1 MTNGNG
7 APTSDAAPA
16 QTQFGVL
23 VQYIKDFSFENP
35 NAPAS
40 LTQQGQQP
48 AVSVQINVG
57 ATNLGGPDFE
67 VALTT
72 EVKAEANGTVL
83 FALELIYAGIFRIEN
98 MPSENLHPFVMIE
111 CPRLIFPFVREIV
124 ATTTRNGGFPP
135 VWLEPVDFVG
145 LYRQNM
151 ARQAEQFKP
160 S

>member
-7 APTSDAAPA
+7 APTPDAAPPQA
-16 QTQFGVL
+16 QFGVL

-48 AVSVQINVG
+48 NVNVQINVG

-72 EVKAEANGTVL
+72 EVKAEINGSVL
-83 FALELIYAGIFRIEN
+83 FALELVYAGIFRIEN

-111 CPRLIFPFVREIV
+111 CPRLLFPFVREIV

-151 ARQAEQFKP
+151 AQQAEQFKP

>member
-7 APTSDAAPA
+7 APTLDATPA
-16 QTQFGVL
+16 QFGVL
-23 VQYIKDFSFENP
+23 VQYTKDFSFENP

-72 EVKAEANGTVL
+72 EVKAEINGSVL

-111 CPRLIFPFVREIV
+111 CPRLLFPFVREIV